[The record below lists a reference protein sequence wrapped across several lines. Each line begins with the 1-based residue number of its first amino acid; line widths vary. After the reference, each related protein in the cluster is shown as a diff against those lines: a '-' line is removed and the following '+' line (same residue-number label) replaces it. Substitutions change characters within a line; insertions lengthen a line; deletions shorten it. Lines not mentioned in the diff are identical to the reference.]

1 MENAK
6 VMKIKFDVT
15 YDGVREIR
23 FCAHQTDNP
32 CPEKP
37 LRRTLFLS
45 GVPPW
50 ANESGLER
58 IFSQNGKISKVY
70 LSRKASSNLT
80 EEDKRNYSSIEKH
93 LWPIKD
99 TSGFKFGYIV
109 YEKEVSMKKALK
121 MDLSHPFILS
131 TEDNPVLTGAKKWKR
146 EYNEQIVMPGKID
159 ELKNAI
165 ETFVQQIDDKRE
177 EARNKAEEEAEADD
191 EGWVTVSTKSK
202 KRSTIG
208 AGKSDKVKARLKAK
222 EAKKRK
228 NKELRNFYKFQVKE
242 GKLEK
247 LQELRDKFEGAKEKQ
262 RKMITERRFKATIK
276 KINWP

>member
-131 TEDNPVLTGAKKWKR
+131 TEDNPVLTGKQSIFCQMKTCQFDDIISR
-146 EYNEQIVMPGKID
+146 
-159 ELKNAI
+159 LFFLF
-165 ETFVQQIDDKRE
+165 TF
-177 EARNKAEEEAEADD
+177 
-191 EGWVTVSTKSK
+191 
-202 KRSTIG
+202 
-208 AGKSDKVKARLKAK
+208 
-222 EAKKRK
+222 
-228 NKELRNFYKFQVKE
+228 
-242 GKLEK
+242 
-247 LQELRDKFEGAKEKQ
+247 
-262 RKMITERRFKATIK
+262 
-276 KINWP
+276 

>member
-191 EGWVTVSTKSK
+191 DGWVTVSTKSK

-262 RKMITERRFKATIK
+262 RKMITERRFK
-276 KINWP
+276 PQ